1 MSEASRER
9 ERLLALLRRDGIL
22 RSTPDAPITHRTG
35 EIAPWAF
42 YSWGL
47 SLSQEGL
54 RLAARELLRTLE
66 GFGSTQIASYG
77 YTGLPLLAACVL
89 EGGGRYTGLSIRE
102 TRKPYLTN
110 RRIDGAVDASR
121 PVVVI
126 DDSLSSGT
134 SLHQA
139 IVALEDEGLEVEGTA
154 ALVHF
159 PFRGAK
165 AWANAAGYRTAT
177 AFDIWR
183 DLGMADPPIG
193 YAGPEAGRPP
203 VGGDPLPEGLA
214 PAVLARLAARAF
226 LLTGQTPRWPAR
238 LDGAYDARGGSFV
251 SFRRRADD
259 HRLVRDGFWHFD
271 PADADPARDLV
282 LATVDTLW
290 RNPGAVSLESLDAL
304 KIAVTFFGPLEHVSP
319 AGLDFDRYGIVARS
333 ELWPDKIGGA
343 LPNTQVFISDIEQYR
358 HARVTNARIDEGEPH
373 ALYRHTLSKHPEPG
387 ETWLPYGQVEGAQ
400 TGWWRDPAIGRRLAA
415 RARQRLAD
423 PTCGPPLEPGL
434 LPCPIEGVAVALYAG
449 GLRGYGLAHGPDL
462 EQALAEAVEAARR
475 DPRYAAGDPADVDLT
490 VSVLHHGEDHGS
502 SRMLAEKK
510 LRRGLDALTRYGSG
524 QPVTVL
530 PAALVLNAWTPAQLF
545 DAAEALAGA
554 TGPAANWRTAQ
565 VAGWLSPHLQS
576 PHLASGAD
584 AMRPLRFGFPA
595 RESMPLDDAGADEQT
610 NLLASYIR
618 RAQDPDGLP
627 AYRLAANQ
635 PGFQR
640 AGTAGRVIHGLYSLF
655 IAGRAAAR
663 TDWTDAARA
672 GIATALATVGYGGV
686 ALPDHLGG
694 PLADAVLLAAAAEAG
709 LATSGAAVLLAG
721 RVAGFIHPSGWI
733 GAGPKRLDNPQD
745 QEFLPGAAVW
755 ALCAWSRATGAPLP
769 PNLAAARRHY
779 GGRFD
784 DCPGWGSPWLAQGW
798 GALHQLS
805 ADPKDA
811 ALVFRVADWLCERQ
825 LNANGAFLEELSLN
839 EPSFN
844 TGFVAEGIA
853 AAWRTALA
861 CRDTKRCARYETSWR
876 RALGFVR
883 TLTLQP
889 GDGFAFPSP
898 ELAVG
903 GVRCTL
909 SRGDIRIDQVSHSLH
924 ALVDGRACVVDAARP
939 RVKAQSAANQ

>member
-9 ERLLALLRRDGIL
+9 ERLLAQLRRDGIL
-22 RSTPDAPITHRTG
+22 RSTPQAPITHRSG

-54 RLAARELLRTLE
+54 RLAARELLRALE

-110 RRIDGAVDASR
+110 RRIDGCVDPTR

-134 SLHQA
+134 SLHKA
-139 IVALEDEGLEVEGTA
+139 ITALEDEGLEVEGTA

-177 AFDIWR
+177 AFDIWG
-183 DLGMADPPIG
+183 DLGMADPPLG
-193 YAGPEAGRPP
+193 YAGQNAGRPA
-203 VGGDPLPEGLA
+203 VGGEPLPEGLA
-214 PAVLARLAARAF
+214 PAALARLAARAF
-226 LLTGQTPRWPAR
+226 LQTGQTPRWPAR
-238 LDGAYDARGGSFV
+238 LDATYDARGGCFV

-259 HRLVRDGFWHFD
+259 HRLARDGFWHFN

-290 RNPGAVSLESLDAL
+290 RNPGSVGLDTISTL
-304 KIAVTFFGPLEHVSP
+304 KIGVTFLGPLEHVAP

-333 ELWPDKIGGA
+333 ELWPDKLGGA

-358 HARVTNARIDEGEPH
+358 HARATNARIDDGEPH
-373 ALYRHTLSKHPEPG
+373 ALYRHTLSKHTEAG
-387 ETWLPYGQVEGAQ
+387 EAWLPYGQAEGAA
-400 TGWWRDPAIGRRLAA
+400 TGWWRDRAIGARLAG
-415 RARQRLAD
+415 RARELLGGRE
-423 PTCGPPLEPGL
+423 GGSPLPHDL
-434 LPCPIEGVAVALYAG
+434 VPCAIEGVAVAVYAG
-449 GLRGYGLAHGPDL
+449 GLRGYGLAHGGDL
-462 EQALAEAVEAARR
+462 EQALGEAVEAARR
-475 DPRYAAGDPADVDLT
+475 DPRYGGAPADLDVV
-490 VSVLHHGEDHGS
+490 VSVLHHGEDHGA
-502 SRMLAEKK
+502 SRVMAEKK
-510 LRRGLDALTRYGSG
+510 LRRGLDAITRSGSG

-530 PAALVLNAWTPAQLF
+530 PGALVMNAWTPAQLF

-554 TGPAANWRTAQ
+554 SGPAANWRTSQ
-565 VAGWLSPHLQS
+565 VAAWLSTT
-576 PHLASGAD
+576 D
-584 AMRPLRFGFPA
+584 DIRPLRFGFPH
-595 RESMPLDDAGADEQT
+595 RDSTPVDDAATAQQSELMAG
-610 NLLASYIR
+610 YIR
-618 RAQDPDGLP
+618 RALGPDGLP
-627 AYRLAANQ
+627 AYRLAANLSDYE
-635 PGFQR
+635 R
-640 AGTAGRVIHGLYSLF
+640 TGTAGRAVHGLYSLF

-663 TDWTDAARA
+663 ADWTEAARG
-672 GIATALATVGYGGV
+672 GIATALSTVGYGGV
-686 ALPDHLGG
+686 ALPDHIGG
-694 PLADAVLLAAAAEAG
+694 PLADAVLLAAAAESG
-709 LATSGAAVLLAG
+709 LAASGAAALLAE
-721 RVAGFIHPSGWI
+721 RVAGFVHPSGWI

-755 ALCAWSRATGAPLP
+755 ALSAWSAATGAAPHAH
-769 PNLAAARRHY
+769 LAAARRHY

-798 GALHQLS
+798 GAAHALS
-805 ADPKDA
+805 GDAQDA
-811 ALVFRVADWLCERQ
+811 ALVFRVADWLCDRQ
-825 LNANGAFLEELSLN
+825 LDANGAFLEELSAH

-861 CRDTKRCARYETSWR
+861 CRDAKRAARYEASWR
-876 RALGFVR
+876 RALGFIR
-883 TLTLQP
+883 TMTLQP
-889 GDGFAFPSP
+889 GDGFAFPDP
-898 ELAVG
+898 ERATG

-924 ALVDGRACVVDAARP
+924 ALVEGRGCLAGAVARS
-939 RVKAQSAANQ
+939 RRRASA

>member
-1 MSEASRER
+1 MSA
-9 ERLLALLRRDGIL
+9 LLALLRRDGIL
-22 RSTPDAPITHRTG
+22 RSTPQAPITHRTG
-35 EIAPWAF
+35 EVAPWAF

-89 EGGGRYTGLSIRE
+89 EGGGRYSGLSIRE
-102 TRKPYLTN
+102 KRKPYLTN
-110 RRIDGAVDASR
+110 RRIDGAVDPSR

-134 SLHQA
+134 SLHKA
-139 IVALEDEGLEVEGTA
+139 ITALEDEGLEVEGTA

-183 DLGMADPPIG
+183 DLGMADPPLG
-193 YAGPEAGRPP
+193 YTGQNAGRPA

-259 HRLVRDGFWHFD
+259 HRLARDGFWHFD
-271 PADADPARDLV
+271 PADADAARDLV

-290 RNPGAVSLESLDAL
+290 RNPGAVTLEALDAL
-304 KIAVTFFGPLEHVSP
+304 KIGVTFFGPLEQVSP

-333 ELWPDKIGGA
+333 ELWPDKLGGA

-358 HARVTNARIDEGEPH
+358 HARATNALIDEGEPH
-373 ALYRHTLSKHPEPG
+373 ALYRHTLSKHTEPG
-387 ETWLPYGQVEGAQ
+387 EAWLPYGQVEGAA

-423 PTCGPPLEPGL
+423 PAAGAPLEPGL
-434 LPCPIEGVAVALYAG
+434 IPCEIEGVAVALYAG
-449 GLRGYGLAHGPDL
+449 GLRGYGLAHGRDL
-462 EQALAEAVEAARR
+462 DHALGEAVEAARR
-475 DPRYAAGDPADVDLT
+475 DPRYAARPLADFDLV
-490 VSVLHHGEDHGS
+490 VSVLHHGEDHGA
-502 SRMLAEKK
+502 SRVLAQKK
-510 LRRGLDALTRYGSG
+510 LRRGLDALTRFGSG
-524 QPVTVL
+524 RPVTVL
-530 PAALVLNAWTPAQLF
+530 PGALVLNAWTPDQIF
-545 DAAEALAGA
+545 DAAEVLAGA
-554 TGPAANWRTAQ
+554 SAPAANWRTSQ
-565 VAGWLSPHLQS
+565 VAGWLSH
-576 PHLASGAD
+576 AD
-584 AMRPLRFGFPA
+584 DIRPLRFGFPYRA
-595 RESMPLDDAGADEQT
+595 STPLDDAGAAQQT
-610 NLLASYIR
+610 DLMAGYIR
-618 RAQDPDGLP
+618 RALGPDGLP
-627 AYRLAANQ
+627 AYRLAANLSDYE
-635 PGFQR
+635 R
-640 AGTAGRVIHGLYSLF
+640 TGTAGRVVHGLYSLF
-655 IAGRAAAR
+655 IAGRAAQRPDWTEAAR
-663 TDWTDAARA
+663 T
-672 GIATALATVGYGGV
+672 GIVTALATVGYVGV

-709 LATSGAAVLLAG
+709 LAPSGAAALLAE
-721 RVAGFIHPSGWI
+721 RVAGFVHPSGWI
-733 GAGPKRLDNPQD
+733 GPGAKRLDNPQD

-755 ALCAWSRATGAPLP
+755 ALSAWSVATGAPP
-769 PNLAAARRHY
+769 HPHLAAARRHY

-798 GALHQLS
+798 GAAHALS
-805 ADPKDA
+805 GDAEDA

-825 LNANGAFLEELSLN
+825 LDANGAFLEELSIN

-861 CRDTKRCARYETSWR
+861 CRDAKRAGRYEASWR
-876 RALGFVR
+876 RAMGFMR

-889 GDGFAFPSP
+889 GDGFAFPRP
-898 ELAVG
+898 DQAEG

-924 ALVDGRACVVDAARP
+924 ALVDGQACLAGAVKRKARAA
-939 RVKAQSAANQ
+939 